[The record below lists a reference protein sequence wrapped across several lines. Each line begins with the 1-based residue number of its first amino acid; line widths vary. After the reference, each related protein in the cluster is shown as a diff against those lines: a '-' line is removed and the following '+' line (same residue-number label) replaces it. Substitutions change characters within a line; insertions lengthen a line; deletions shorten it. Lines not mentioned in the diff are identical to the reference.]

1 MMKKLLAFYRAYIL
15 EIWFTAAFSGLVLL
29 MRLLNIPCFFKAI
42 TGIHCISCGLTR
54 AVLSMLSGDFSAAF
68 YYHPLFWSVPIIW
81 LVFFFHK
88 KFSAKALVV
97 FSAVVFAAFAAV
109 YIARMFFIPGSLI
122 YIK

>member
-1 MMKKLLAFYRAYIL
+1 MMKKLSVFLRAYAFEIL
-15 EIWFTAAFSGLVLL
+15 FTVLFAAAVLV
-29 MRLLNIPCFFKAI
+29 MRLSGIACFFKAI

-54 AVLSMLSGDFSAAF
+54 AVLSMLAGDFSAAF